1 MMDFYRNYTKKDRE
15 EGQSMWIIPFLIG
28 IPVLLAVIFPFMKN
42 EKIRGYVVYAGAGI
56 VMLTT
61 VLFIVNWIL
70 AGALPWTLYT
80 STELVDH
87 LMVGGDIF
95 LMCLIIY
102 LSVKHGKVLPII
114 LSIAQT
120 AIVLYTEF
128 TVDVKEGAHMMV
140 DWLTILMCIIIA
152 FIGGFICIYTVGY
165 MKGYHAHHKDVKDR
179 QPFFFSMLFLFLA
192 AMFGLVLS
200 QNLIWIYFF
209 WEITSVISFLMI
221 GYTKT
226 DEAVNNSFCA
236 LWMNLLGGLG
246 FAVAIAL
253 MANLH
258 GTLQL
263 LEVVNIGALLPLMC
277 LSLAGLT
284 KSAQLPFSTWLL
296 GAMVAPT
303 PSSALLHSATM
314 VKAGVYLLIRISPAL
329 EGNLVGIIVS
339 SIGGLT
345 FIMASMMAIAQN
357 DAKKVLAF
365 STISN
370 LGLIVA
376 CSGIGV
382 EETVWA
388 AIFLMIFHAVSK
400 SMLFQ
405 SVGATENT
413 LGSRDIENM
422 HGLIITVPKLAYIMG
437 IGIAGMYLA
446 PFGMLISKWVALKSF
461 VDSGNVVLVLFIAY
475 GSATT
480 MFYWT
485 KWLAKLLCFH
495 IPRET
500 VKDVTHR
507 DEYVSMFFHAVTMIL
522 LCLLLPL
529 VAIGV
534 VNPIVRELFGN
545 STDVLSMSVLTTMA
559 IMLVSIFIVPVA
571 MFFISRRSHREIV
584 PIYMNGINEGDN
596 RFFMNSYGKKEHLYL
611 SNWYLRFEF
620 GRRHLRIPSII
631 MAAAVLVVGFCLV
644 IGGVSW

>member
-1 MMDFYRNYTKKDRE
+1 M
-15 EGQSMWIIPFLIG
+15 IPLLIG
-28 IPVLLAVIFPFMKN
+28 IPAVLAVLFQFVRN
-42 EKIRGYVVYAGAGI
+42 EKARGYIVYAGAGI
-56 VMLTT
+56 IMLTT
-61 VLFIVNWIL
+61 VVFVVRWVT
-70 AGALPWTLYT
+70 AGAQTWTFYPE
-80 STELVDH
+80 TELIDH
-87 LMVGGDIF
+87 LMTAGDIF

-102 LSVKHGKVLPII
+102 LSVKYGKVLPII
-114 LSIAQT
+114 LSVVQT
-120 AIVLYTEF
+120 AVVLYTEF
-128 TVDVKEGAHMMV
+128 TAEVTEGPHMAV

-165 MKGYHAHHKDVKDR
+165 MKGYHNHHKEVKDR

-221 GYTKT
+221 GYTRT

-246 FAVAIAL
+246 FAVAIAF
-253 MANLH
+253 MAQIYGN
-258 GTLQL
+258 LQL
-263 LEVVNIGALLPLMC
+263 VDVVEIGALLPLMC
-277 LSLAGLT
+277 LSLAGMT

-314 VKAGVYLLIRISPAL
+314 VKAGVYLLIRLSPAL
-329 EGNLVGIIVS
+329 EGNMVGLIVS
-339 SIGGLT
+339 SIGGFT

-370 LGLIVA
+370 LGLIVG
-376 CSGIGV
+376 CTGIGA

-388 AIFLMIFHAVSK
+388 AVFLMIFHSVSK

-405 SVGATENT
+405 SVGAAENT
-413 LGSRDIENM
+413 LGSRDIEDM
-422 HGLIITVPKLAYIMG
+422 HGLIIRVPKLAYIMG

-446 PFGMLISKWVALKSF
+446 PFGMLISKWVALKAF
-461 VDSGNVVLVLFIAY
+461 VDSGNVILVLCIAY

-485 KWLAKLLCFH
+485 KWLAKLICYH

-500 VKDVTHR
+500 VRDVTR
-507 DEYVSMFFHAVTMIL
+507 KDEYVSMFFHAASMLL
-522 LCLLLPL
+522 LCLLLPV
-529 VAIGV
+529 VAIYV
-534 VNPIVRELFGN
+534 VNPIVRNLFGN
-545 STDVLSMSVLTTMA
+545 THDVISMSVLTTMA
-559 IMLVSIFIVPVA
+559 IMLVSIFIVPAV
-571 MFFISRRSHREIV
+571 MFFVSRRSHKELV
-584 PIYMNGINEGDN
+584 PIYMNGVNNGDN
-596 RFFMNSYGKKEHLYL
+596 RFFINSFGGQDHLYL
-611 SNWYLRFEF
+611 HSDAGICAFRLLSW
-620 GRRHLRIPSII
+620 RRQ
-631 MAAAVLVVGFCLV
+631 CLLWDFV
-644 IGGVSW
+644 W

>member
-1 MMDFYRNYTKKDRE
+1 MEM
-15 EGQSMWIIPFLIG
+15 IPLLIG
-28 IPVLLAVIFPFMKN
+28 IPAVLAVLFQVIRN
-42 EKIRGYVVYAGAGI
+42 EKARGYVVYAGAG
-56 VMLTT
+56 VLMLTT
-61 VLFIVNWIL
+61 VIFIWRWI
-70 AGALPWTLYT
+70 ADGAQTWTFYPQ
-80 STELVDH
+80 TELIDH
-87 LMVGGDIF
+87 LMTVGDIV

-102 LSVKHGKVLPII
+102 LSVKYKKILPI
-114 LSIAQT
+114 LLTVSQT
-120 AIVLYTEF
+120 ALLLYTEF
-128 TVDVKEGAHMMV
+128 TAEVVEGPHMMV

-165 MKGYHAHHKDVKDR
+165 MKGYHAHHTDVQDR

-221 GYTKT
+221 GYTRT
-226 DEAVNNSFCA
+226 PEAVGNSFCA

-253 MANLH
+253 MAQIY
-258 GTLQL
+258 GTVQL
-263 LEVVNIGALLPLMC
+263 TDVVQIGALLPLMC
-277 LSLAGLT
+277 LALAGMT

-329 EGNLVGIIVS
+329 AGNLVGIIVS
-339 SIGGLT
+339 SIGGFT
-345 FIMASMMAIAQN
+345 FIMASMMAIAQH

-370 LGLIVA
+370 LGLIVGCA
-376 CSGIGV
+376 GIGA

-388 AIFLMIFHAVSK
+388 AIFLMIFHSVSK

-405 SVGATENT
+405 SVGAAENT
-413 LGSRDIENM
+413 LGSRDIEDM
-422 HGLIITVPKLAYIMG
+422 HGLIIRAPKLAYIMG

-446 PFGMLISKWVALKSF
+446 PFGMLISKWVALKAF
-461 VDSGNVVLVLFIAY
+461 VDSGNFVLVLFIAY

-485 KWLAKLLCFH
+485 KWLAKLLCYH
-495 IPRET
+495 IPRQKT
-500 VKDVTHR
+500 QDLTHR
-507 DEYVSMFFHAVTMIL
+507 DEYVSMSFHAVSMLL

-529 VAIGV
+529 VAVDV
-534 VNPIVRELFGN
+534 VNPIVRNLFGN

-559 IMLVSIFIVPVA
+559 IMLVSIFIVPVV
-571 MFFISRRSHREIV
+571 MFFISRRSHTELV

-596 RFFMNSYGKKEHLYL
+596 RFFRNSYDEQEHLYL
-611 SNWYLRFEF
+611 SNWYLRREF
-620 GRRHLRIPSII
+620 GRGHLRVPSII
-631 MAAAVLVVGFCLV
+631 LAAAVLVLGFCLV
-644 IGGVSW
+644 IGGVS

>member
-1 MMDFYRNYTKKDRE
+1 M
-15 EGQSMWIIPFLIG
+15 IPILIG
-28 IPVLLAVIFPFMKN
+28 IPAVLAVLFQFIRN
-42 EKIRGYVVYAGAGI
+42 EKARGHIVYAGAGI
-56 VMLTT
+56 IMLTT
-61 VLFIVNWIL
+61 VIFIVEWVT
-70 AGALPWTLYT
+70 AGANTWMFYPE
-80 STELVDH
+80 TELVDH
-87 LMVGGDIF
+87 LMSAGDIF

-102 LSVKHGKVLPII
+102 LSVKHGRVLPII
-114 LSIAQT
+114 LSAAQT
-120 AIVLYTEF
+120 ALVLYTEF
-128 TVDVKEGAHMMV
+128 TAEVTEGPHMMV
-140 DWLTILMCIIIA
+140 DWLTVLMCIIIA

-165 MKGYHAHHKDVKDR
+165 MKGYHAHHKEVEDR

-200 QNLIWIYFF
+200 QNLVWIYFF

-221 GYTKT
+221 GYTKSQ
-226 DEAVNNSFCA
+226 EAVNNSFCA

-246 FAVAIAL
+246 FAVAIFV
-253 MANLH
+253 MAQLH

-263 LEVVNIGALLPLMC
+263 LEVVNIGAMLPLMC
-277 LSLAGLT
+277 LALAGMT

-314 VKAGVYLLIRISPAL
+314 VKAGVYLMIRISPAL

-339 SIGGLT
+339 SIGGFT

-365 STISN
+365 STVSN
-370 LGLIVA
+370 LGLIVG

-388 AIFLMIFHAVSK
+388 AVFLMVFHAVSK

-413 LGSRDIENM
+413 LGSRDIEDM
-422 HGLIITVPKLAYIMG
+422 HGLIIRVPKLAYIMG

-446 PFGMLISKWVALKSF
+446 PFGMLISKWLALKAF
-461 VDSGNVVLVLFIAY
+461 VDSGNVILVLCIAY

-485 KWLAKLLCFH
+485 KWLAKLLCYH
-495 IPRET
+495 IPRDT
-500 VKDVTHR
+500 VKDVTR
-507 DEYVSMFFHAVTMIL
+507 KDEYVSMSFHAIVMLL
-522 LCLLLPL
+522 LCLFLPV
-529 VAIGV
+529 VAVTV

-545 STDVLSMSVLTTMA
+545 THDVLSMSVLTTMA
-559 IMLVSIFIVPVA
+559 IMLVSIFIVPVV
-571 MFFISRRSHREIV
+571 MFFISRRSHKELV
-584 PIYMNGINEGDN
+584 PIYMNGVNEGDN
-596 RFFMNSYGKKEHLYL
+596 RFFTNSLGGKDHLYL

-631 MAAAVLVVGFCLV
+631 VATAVLVVGFCLV

>member
-1 MMDFYRNYTKKDRE
+1 M
-15 EGQSMWIIPFLIG
+15 IPLLIG
-28 IPVLLAVIFPFMKN
+28 IPAVLAVLFQFVRN
-42 EKIRGYVVYAGAGI
+42 EKARGYIVYAGAGI
-56 VMLTT
+56 IMFTT
-61 VLFIVNWIL
+61 VMFVVQWIT
-70 AGALPWTLYT
+70 AGAQKKMFYPE
-80 STELVDH
+80 TELIDH
-87 LMVGGDIF
+87 LMTVGDIF
-95 LMCLIIY
+95 LMCLIIW
-102 LSVKHGKVLPII
+102 LSVKYGKILPII
-114 LSIAQT
+114 LSVVQT
-120 AIVLYTEF
+120 AVVLYTEF
-128 TVDVKEGAHMMV
+128 TSEVAEAPHMMV

-165 MKGYHAHHKDVKDR
+165 MKGYHKHHTEVKDR

-221 GYTKT
+221 GYTRT
-226 DEAVNNSFCA
+226 EEAVNNSFCA

-246 FAVAIAL
+246 FAVAIAI
-253 MANLH
+253 MAQIS
-258 GTLQL
+258 GSLQL
-263 LEVVNIGALLPLMC
+263 IHVVEVGAPLPLMC
-277 LSLAGLT
+277 LALAGMT

-339 SIGGLT
+339 SIGGFT

-370 LGLIVA
+370 LGLIVG
-376 CSGIGV
+376 CTGIGA

-388 AIFLMIFHAVSK
+388 AVFLMIFHSVSK

-405 SVGATENT
+405 SVGAAENT
-413 LGSRDIENM
+413 LGSRDIEDM
-422 HGLIITVPKLAYIMG
+422 HGLIIRVPKLAYIMG

-446 PFGMLISKWVALKSF
+446 PFGMLISKWVALKAF
-461 VDSGNVVLVLFIAY
+461 VDSGNVILVLCIAY

-485 KWLAKLLCFH
+485 KWLAKLICYH
-495 IPRET
+495 IPRDK
-500 VKDVTHR
+500 VKDVTR
-507 DEYVSMFFHAVTMIL
+507 KDEYISMFFHAATMLL
-522 LCLLLPL
+522 LCLLLP
-529 VAIGV
+529 VIAETVI
-534 VNPIVRELFGN
+534 NPIVRNLFGN
-545 STDVLSMSVLTTMA
+545 THDVISMSVLTTMA
-559 IMLVSIFIVPVA
+559 IMLVSIFIVPAV
-571 MFFISRRSHREIV
+571 MFFVSRRSHKELV
-584 PIYMNGINEGDN
+584 PIYMNGVNNGDN
-596 RFFMNSYGKKEHLYL
+596 RFFINSFGGQDHLYL

-631 MAAAVLVVGFCLV
+631 VAAAVLVVGFCLV
-644 IGGVSW
+644 IGGVTWL

>member
-1 MMDFYRNYTKKDRE
+1 M
-15 EGQSMWIIPFLIG
+15 IPLLIG
-28 IPVLLAVIFPFMKN
+28 IPAALAVLFQIIRN
-42 EKIRGYVVYAGAGI
+42 EKVRGYIVYAGAGI
-56 VMLTT
+56 IMLTT
-61 VLFIVNWIL
+61 VIFIGTWIRD
-70 AGALPWTLYT
+70 GAQTWMFYPE
-80 STELVDH
+80 TEMIDH
-87 LMVGGDIF
+87 LMTVGDIF

-114 LSIAQT
+114 LSVAQT
-120 AIVLYTEF
+120 ALVIYTEF
-128 TVDVKEGAHMMV
+128 TAEVAEGPHMIV
-140 DWLTILMCIIIA
+140 DWLTVLMCVIIA

-165 MKGYHAHHKDVKDR
+165 MKGYHHHHKKVKDR

-200 QNLIWIYFF
+200 QNLVWIYFF

-221 GYTKT
+221 GYTQS

-253 MANLH
+253 MAQLH

-277 LSLAGLT
+277 LSLAGMT

-339 SIGGLT
+339 SIGGFT

-388 AIFLMIFHAVSK
+388 AVFLMVFHAVSK

-413 LGSRDIENM
+413 LGSRDIEDM
-422 HGLIITVPKLAYIMG
+422 HGLIIRVPKLAYIMG

-446 PFGMLISKWVALKSF
+446 PFGMLISKWLALKAF
-461 VDSGNVVLVLFIAY
+461 VDSGNVILVLCIAY

-485 KWLAKLLCFH
+485 KWLAKLLCYH
-495 IPRET
+495 IPRDT
-500 VKDVTHR
+500 VKDVTR
-507 DEYVSMFFHAVTMIL
+507 KDEYISMSFHAIVMLL
-522 LCLLLPL
+522 LCLFLP
-529 VAIGV
+529 VVVITV

-545 STDVLSMSVLTTMA
+545 THDVLSMSVLTTMA
-559 IMLVSIFIVPVA
+559 IMLVSIFIVPVV
-571 MFFISRRSHREIV
+571 MFFISRRSHRELV
-584 PIYMNGINEGDN
+584 PIYMNGVNEGDN
-596 RFFMNSYGKKEHLYL
+596 RFFTNSFGGKDHLYL

-631 MAAAVLVVGFCLV
+631 VATAVLVVGFCLV

>member
-1 MMDFYRNYTKKDRE
+1 M
-15 EGQSMWIIPFLIG
+15 IPFLIG
-28 IPVLLAVIFPFMKN
+28 IPAVLAVLFQLVRN
-42 EKIRGYVVYAGAGI
+42 EKARGYAVYAGAGI
-56 VMLTT
+56 IMLTT
-61 VLFIVNWIL
+61 VIFIVRWITG
-70 AGALPWTLYT
+70 GAQIWMFYPE
-80 STELVDH
+80 TELIDH
-87 LMVGGDIF
+87 LMTAGDIF

>member
-1 MMDFYRNYTKKDRE
+1 M
-15 EGQSMWIIPFLIG
+15 IPLLIG
-28 IPVLLAVIFPFMKN
+28 IPAALAVLFQIIRN
-42 EKIRGYVVYAGAGI
+42 EKVRGYIVYAGAGI
-56 VMLTT
+56 IMLTT
-61 VLFIVNWIL
+61 VIFIGTWIGD
-70 AGALPWTLYT
+70 GAQTWMFYPE
-80 STELVDH
+80 TEMIDH
-87 LMVGGDIF
+87 LMTVGDIF

-114 LSIAQT
+114 LSVAQT
-120 AIVLYTEF
+120 ALVIYTEF
-128 TVDVKEGAHMMV
+128 TAEVAEGPHMMV
-140 DWLTILMCIIIA
+140 DWLTVLMCVIIA

-165 MKGYHAHHKDVKDR
+165 MKGYHHHHKEVKDR

-200 QNLIWIYFF
+200 QNLVWIYFF

-221 GYTKT
+221 GYTQS

-253 MANLH
+253 MAQLH

-277 LSLAGLT
+277 LSLAGMT
-284 KSAQLPFSTWLL
+284 KSAQLPFSTWLF

-339 SIGGLT
+339 SIGGFT

-388 AIFLMIFHAVSK
+388 AVFLMVFHAVSK

-413 LGSRDIENM
+413 LGSRDIEDM
-422 HGLIITVPKLAYIMG
+422 HGLIIRVPKLAYIMG

-446 PFGMLISKWVALKSF
+446 PFGMLISKWLALKAF
-461 VDSGNVVLVLFIAY
+461 VDSGNVILVLCIAY

-485 KWLAKLLCFH
+485 KWLAKLLCYH
-495 IPRET
+495 IPRDT
-500 VKDVTHR
+500 VKDVTR
-507 DEYVSMFFHAVTMIL
+507 KDEYISMSFHAIVMLL
-522 LCLLLPL
+522 LCLFLPV
-529 VAIGV
+529 VAITV

-545 STDVLSMSVLTTMA
+545 THDVLSMSVLTTMA
-559 IMLVSIFIVPVA
+559 IMLVSIFIVPVV
-571 MFFISRRSHREIV
+571 MFFISRRSHQELV
-584 PIYMNGINEGDN
+584 PIYMNGVNEGDN
-596 RFFMNSYGKKEHLYL
+596 RFFTNSFGGKDHLYL

-631 MAAAVLVVGFCLV
+631 VATAVLVVGFCLV

>member
-1 MMDFYRNYTKKDRE
+1 M
-15 EGQSMWIIPFLIG
+15 IPLLIG
-28 IPVLLAVIFPFMKN
+28 IPAALAVLFQIIRN
-42 EKIRGYVVYAGAGI
+42 EKVRGYIVYAGAGI
-56 VMLTT
+56 IMLTT
-61 VLFIVNWIL
+61 VIFIGTWIGD
-70 AGALPWTLYT
+70 GAQTWMFYPE
-80 STELVDH
+80 TEMIDH
-87 LMVGGDIF
+87 LMTVGDIF

-114 LSIAQT
+114 LSVAQT
-120 AIVLYTEF
+120 ALVIYTEF
-128 TVDVKEGAHMMV
+128 TAEVAEGPHMMV
-140 DWLTILMCIIIA
+140 DWLTILMCVIIA

-165 MKGYHAHHKDVKDR
+165 MKGYHHHHKEVKDR

-200 QNLIWIYFF
+200 QNLVWIYFF

-221 GYTKT
+221 GYTQS

-253 MANLH
+253 MAQLH

-277 LSLAGLT
+277 LSLAGMT
-284 KSAQLPFSTWLL
+284 KSAPLPFSTWLL

-339 SIGGLT
+339 SIGGFT

-388 AIFLMIFHAVSK
+388 AVFLMVFHAVSK

-413 LGSRDIENM
+413 LGSRDIEDM
-422 HGLIITVPKLAYIMG
+422 HGLIIRVPKLAYIMG

-446 PFGMLISKWVALKSF
+446 PFGMLISKWLALKAF
-461 VDSGNVVLVLFIAY
+461 VDSGNVILVLCIAY

-485 KWLAKLLCFH
+485 KWLAKLLCYH
-495 IPRET
+495 IPRDT
-500 VKDVTHR
+500 VKDVTR
-507 DEYVSMFFHAVTMIL
+507 KDEYISMSFHAIVMLL
-522 LCLLLPL
+522 LCLFLPV
-529 VAIGV
+529 VAITV

-545 STDVLSMSVLTTMA
+545 THDVLSMSVLTTMA
-559 IMLVSIFIVPVA
+559 IMLVSIFIVPVV
-571 MFFISRRSHREIV
+571 MFFISRRSHQELV
-584 PIYMNGINEGDN
+584 PIYMNGVNEGDN
-596 RFFMNSYGKKEHLYL
+596 RFFTNSFGGKDHLYL

-631 MAAAVLVVGFCLV
+631 VATAVLVVGFCLV

>member
-1 MMDFYRNYTKKDRE
+1 M
-15 EGQSMWIIPFLIG
+15 IPLMLG
-28 IPVLLAVIFPFMKN
+28 IPVLLAVLFQFIRN
-42 EKIRGYVVYAGAGI
+42 EKIRGYLVYAGSGLI
-56 VMLTT
+56 MLTT
-61 VLFIVNWIL
+61 VIFIGRWI
-70 AGALPWTLYT
+70 AGGAQTWMLYQETALI
-80 STELVDH
+80 DH
-87 LMVGGDIF
+87 LMSAGDIF

-102 LSVKHGKVLPII
+102 LSIKHGKVLPVI
-114 LSIAQT
+114 LSVIQT
-120 AIVLYTEF
+120 ALVLYTEF
-128 TVDVKEGAHMMV
+128 TAEVIEGPHMMV
-140 DWLTILMCIIIA
+140 DWLTILMCVIIA

-165 MKGYHAHHKDVKDR
+165 MKGYHQHHKEVKDR

-200 QNLIWIYFF
+200 QNMVWIYFF

-221 GYTKT
+221 GYTRS
-226 DEAVNNSFCA
+226 DEAVGNSFCA
-236 LWMNLLGGLG
+236 LWMNLLGGFG
-246 FAVAIAL
+246 FAVAIAM
-253 MANLH
+253 MAQIH

-263 LEVVNIGALLPLMC
+263 LAVVNTGALLPLMC
-277 LSLAGLT
+277 LSLAGMT

-339 SIGGLT
+339 SIGGFT

-370 LGLIVA
+370 LGLIVG
-376 CSGIGV
+376 CTGIGA

-388 AIFLMIFHAVSK
+388 AVFLMIFHSVSK

-405 SVGATENT
+405 SVGAAENT
-413 LGSRDIENM
+413 LGSRDIEDM
-422 HGLIITVPKLAYIMG
+422 HGLIIRVPKLAYIMG

-446 PFGMLISKWVALKSF
+446 PFGMLISKWVALKAF
-461 VDSGNVVLVLFIAY
+461 VDSGNVILVLCIAY

-485 KWLAKLLCFH
+485 KWLAKLICYH
-495 IPRET
+495 IPRDS
-500 VKDVTHR
+500 VKDVTR
-507 DEYVSMFFHAVTMIL
+507 ADEYVSMFFHAASMLV
-522 LCLLLPL
+522 LCLMLPVIAL
-529 VAIGV
+529 VVI
-534 VNPIVRELFGN
+534 NPIVRDLFGN
-545 STDVLSMSVLTTMA
+545 THDVISMSVLTTMA
-559 IMLVSIFIVPVA
+559 IMLVSIFIVPAV
-571 MFFISRRSHREIV
+571 MFFVSRRSHKELV
-584 PIYMNGINEGDN
+584 PIYMNGVNNGDN
-596 RFFMNSYGKKEHLYL
+596 RFFINSFGGKDHLYL

-631 MAAAVLVVGFCLV
+631 VATAVLVVGFCLV

>member
-1 MMDFYRNYTKKDRE
+1 
-15 EGQSMWIIPFLIG
+15 
-28 IPVLLAVIFPFMKN
+28 
-42 EKIRGYVVYAGAGI
+42 
-56 VMLTT
+56 
-61 VLFIVNWIL
+61 
-70 AGALPWTLYT
+70 
-80 STELVDH
+80 
-87 LMVGGDIF
+87 
-95 LMCLIIY
+95 
-102 LSVKHGKVLPII
+102 
-114 LSIAQT
+114 
-120 AIVLYTEF
+120 
-128 TVDVKEGAHMMV
+128 
-140 DWLTILMCIIIA
+140 
-152 FIGGFICIYTVGY
+152 
-165 MKGYHAHHKDVKDR
+165 MKGYHHHHKDVKDR

-221 GYTKT
+221 GYTRS
-226 DEAVNNSFCA
+226 DEAVGNSFCA

-253 MANLH
+253 MAHLY

-263 LEVVNIGALLPLMC
+263 MDVVEIGALLPLMC

-413 LGSRDIENM
+413 LGSRDIEHM

-495 IPRET
+495 IPREK
-500 VKDVTHR
+500 VKDVTHK
-507 DEYVSMFFHAVTMIL
+507 DEYVSMFFHAAVMLL

-529 VAIGV
+529 VAIWV

-571 MFFISRRSHREIV
+571 MFFISRRSHRAIV
-584 PIYMNGINEGDN
+584 PIYMNGINNGDN
-596 RFFMNSYGKKEHLYL
+596 RFFMNSYGKNEHLYL

>member
-1 MMDFYRNYTKKDRE
+1 M
-15 EGQSMWIIPFLIG
+15 IPLLIG
-28 IPVLLAVIFPFMKN
+28 IPAALAVLFQIIRN
-42 EKIRGYVVYAGAGI
+42 EKVRGYIVYAGAGI
-56 VMLTT
+56 IMLTT
-61 VLFIVNWIL
+61 VIFIGTWIGD
-70 AGALPWTLYT
+70 GAQTWMFYPE
-80 STELVDH
+80 TEMIDH
-87 LMVGGDIF
+87 LMTVGDIF

-114 LSIAQT
+114 LSVAQT
-120 AIVLYTEF
+120 ALVIYTEF
-128 TVDVKEGAHMMV
+128 TAEVAEGPHMMV
-140 DWLTILMCIIIA
+140 DWLTILMCVIIA

-165 MKGYHAHHKDVKDR
+165 MKGYHHHHKEVKDR

-200 QNLIWIYFF
+200 QNLVWIYFF

-221 GYTKT
+221 GYTKS

-253 MANLH
+253 MAQLH

-277 LSLAGLT
+277 LSLAGMT

-339 SIGGLT
+339 SIGGFT

-388 AIFLMIFHAVSK
+388 AVFLMVFHAVSK

-413 LGSRDIENM
+413 LGSRDIEDM
-422 HGLIITVPKLAYIMG
+422 HGLIIRVPKLAYIMG

-446 PFGMLISKWVALKSF
+446 PFGMLISKWLALKAF
-461 VDSGNVVLVLFIAY
+461 VDSGNVILVLCIAY

-485 KWLAKLLCFH
+485 KWLAKLLCYH
-495 IPRET
+495 IPRDT
-500 VKDVTHR
+500 VKDVTR
-507 DEYVSMFFHAVTMIL
+507 KDEYISMSFHAIVMLL
-522 LCLLLPL
+522 LCLFLPV
-529 VAIGV
+529 VAITV

-545 STDVLSMSVLTTMA
+545 THDVLSMSVLTTMA
-559 IMLVSIFIVPVA
+559 IMLVSIFIVPVV
-571 MFFISRRSHREIV
+571 MFFISRRSHQELV
-584 PIYMNGINEGDN
+584 PIYMNGVNEGDN
-596 RFFMNSYGKKEHLYL
+596 RFFTNSFGGKDHLYL

-631 MAAAVLVVGFCLV
+631 VATAVLVVGFCLV

>member
-1 MMDFYRNYTKKDRE
+1 M
-15 EGQSMWIIPFLIG
+15 IPLLIG
-28 IPVLLAVIFPFMKN
+28 IPAALAVVFQFVRN
-42 EKIRGYVVYAGAGI
+42 EKARGYIVYAGAGI
-56 VMLTT
+56 IMLTT
-61 VLFIVNWIL
+61 VIFIVNWITG
-70 AGALPWTLYT
+70 GARALMLYQT
-80 STELVDH
+80 TEFIDH
-87 LMVGGDIF
+87 LMTAGDIF

-102 LSVKHGKVLPII
+102 LSIKYGKILPVILTVL
-114 LSIAQT
+114 QT
-120 AIVLYTEF
+120 ALVLYTEF
-128 TVDVKEGAHMMV
+128 TVDVMEGPHMMV
-140 DWLTILMCIIIA
+140 DWLTILMCIIVA

-165 MKGYHAHHKDVKDR
+165 MKGYHTHHKEVKDR
-179 QPFFFSMLFLFLA
+179 QPFFFSMLFLFLS

-200 QNLIWIYFF
+200 QNLVWIYFF

-221 GYTKT
+221 GYTRSE
-226 DEAVNNSFCA
+226 EAVNNSFCA

-246 FAVAIAL
+246 FAVAIFL
-253 MANLH
+253 MAH
-258 GTLQL
+258 TYGTIQL
-263 LEVVNIGALLPLMC
+263 LEVVNKGALLPLMC

-284 KSAQLPFSTWLL
+284 KSAQLPFSTWLV

-329 EGNLVGIIVS
+329 EGNMVGIIVS

-370 LGLIVA
+370 LGLIVG

-388 AIFLMIFHAVSK
+388 AIFLMVSHAVSK

-422 HGLIITVPKLAYIMG
+422 HGLIITVPRLAYIMG

-446 PFGMLISKWVALKSF
+446 PFGMLISKWVALKAF

-495 IPRET
+495 LPRET
-500 VKDVTHR
+500 VKDVTR
-507 DEYVSMFFHAVTMIL
+507 KDEYVSMFFHAAVMLL

-529 VAIGV
+529 VAIWV

-545 STDVLSMSVLTTMA
+545 STDVLSMSVLATMA

-620 GRRHLRIPSII
+620 GRRHLRIPAII
-631 MAAAVLVVGFCLV
+631 MAAAVLVLGFCLV